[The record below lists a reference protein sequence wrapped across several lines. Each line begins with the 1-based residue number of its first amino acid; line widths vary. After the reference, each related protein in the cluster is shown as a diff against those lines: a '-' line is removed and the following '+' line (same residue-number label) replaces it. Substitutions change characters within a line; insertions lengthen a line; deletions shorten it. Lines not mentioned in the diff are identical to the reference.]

1 MKKTLLLAGVATLMS
16 FQAHASYWSDVYN
29 EMHPYIGADYI
40 YSYGKFGGP
49 AKDMKHSYHSLSV
62 NLGARMYGYYGLE
75 AFYQQSFKE
84 DKHKRGEKYS
94 TEFLAY
100 GLDMYGYMPVMC
112 SQFNLLGSLGLANY
126 RFSFRYPDIASKTQ
140 DRIGYRAGIGMQY
153 DFNEHFAMRVMGRY
167 TYLGMNRVNNLK
179 EVTAGLRYM
188 F

>member
-1 MKKTLLLAGVATLMS
+1 MKKTLLLTGVASILA
-16 FQAHASYWSDVYN
+16 FQAHAGYWSDVYN
-29 EMHPYIGADYI
+29 EMLPYIGADYV

-49 AKDMKHSYHSLSV
+49 ARHMKESYHSPSI

-84 DKHKRGEKYS
+84 KRKIAGETHS

-100 GLDMYGYMPVMC
+100 GADMYGYMPVGC

-126 RFSFRYPDIASKTQ
+126 RFSFRYPDVASKTQ
-140 DRIGYRAGIGMQY
+140 DRIGYRAGVGMQY
-153 DFNEHFAMRVMGRY
+153 DFTEHFAFRMMGRY

-179 EVTAGLRYM
+179 EVTAGLRFM